1 MLFYTI
7 WDAVEFL
14 FVWLFYVE
22 TKGPTLEEIARIF
35 DGEDAV
41 ARVDLYEIAKGI
53 HGDHDEDVRLQVYM
67 PRRGSAARRYYS
79 EKRPRVDGWQA

>member
-7 WDAVEFL
+7 WDVIELL

-22 TKGPTLEEIARIF
+22 TKGPTLEEISRIF

-53 HGDHDEDVRLQVYM
+53 RGDHDEDSLVYEVYM
-67 PRRGSAARRYYS
+67 PKRGSAAQRYYS
-79 EKRPRVDGWQA
+79 EKRR